1 MSCVFFFTWESEEV
15 EWFLCRQLIYSKD
28 TESQSFWRE
37 EGWQVH
43 VLREHEVR
51 IQGPR
56 DQIFA
61 HTLTQLWEQGHRYSL
76 NVSWNCT
83 FFLPFPSSNYLNKQ
97 RNLYSFKWNPE
108 RSGLSFCHHP
118 YIPHTHRHAHTYT
131 HAHTHTHAQESPGV
145 QMYSLF
151 EEEWRRENQ
160 QRQKTDSRGSWEQ
173 KCLQSPSLSVTD
185 QTTTRLYLFVCLF
198 RNQKLITSR
207 WVIAILCL
215 FLILS
220 KLKSITLDYVSF
232 ICQPSSYSWRKTVL
246 NHCGFFGLPF
256 MSLLHEAHGEELT
269 RFLNAWNEPQSPS
282 QSLDCF
288 VLPDRTD
295 FCILGSCLFNEH
307 ILCVNF
313 SDLKLGLQS

>member
-1 MSCVFFFTWESEEV
+1 MHRKALEFKCIHCLRKNEGGRT
-15 EWFLCRQLIYSKD
+15 SKD
-28 TESQSFWRE
+28 KKSIQEALGNRSVCSLLLWVLQTKQ
-37 EGWQVH
+37 QH
-43 VLREHEVR
+43 VC
-51 IQGPR
+51 I
-56 DQIFA
+56 
-61 HTLTQLWEQGHRYSL
+61 
-76 NVSWNCT
+76 
-83 FFLPFPSSNYLNKQ
+83 
-97 RNLYSFKWNPE
+97 
-108 RSGLSFCHHP
+108 
-118 YIPHTHRHAHTYT
+118 
-131 HAHTHTHAQESPGV
+131 
-145 QMYSLF
+145 
-151 EEEWRRENQ
+151 
-160 QRQKTDSRGSWEQ
+160 
-173 KCLQSPSLSVTD
+173 
-185 QTTTRLYLFVCLF
+185 CLF

-232 ICQPSSYSWRKTVL
+232 ICQPSSYPWRKTVL

-282 QSLDCF
+282 HSLDCF

>member
-83 FFLPFPSSNYLNKQ
+83 FFLPFPSSSYLNKQ

-118 YIPHTHRHAHTYT
+118 YIPHTHTRTHTYT
-131 HAHTHTHAQESPGV
+131 HAHTYTCTGKPWSSNVFIVWGRMKEGEPAKTKNRFKRLLGTEVSAV
-145 QMYSLF
+145 SFF
-151 EEEWRRENQ
+151 ECYRPNNN
-160 QRQKTDSRGSWEQ
+160 TF
-173 KCLQSPSLSVTD
+173 V
-185 QTTTRLYLFVCLF
+185 FVCLF
-198 RNQKLITSR
+198 
-207 WVIAILCL
+207 V
-215 FLILS
+215 
-220 KLKSITLDYVSF
+220 
-232 ICQPSSYSWRKTVL
+232 
-246 NHCGFFGLPF
+246 
-256 MSLLHEAHGEELT
+256 
-269 RFLNAWNEPQSPS
+269 
-282 QSLDCF
+282 
-288 VLPDRTD
+288 
-295 FCILGSCLFNEH
+295 
-307 ILCVNF
+307 
-313 SDLKLGLQS
+313 

>member
-1 MSCVFFFTWESEEV
+1 MNYRGGNLPSGRPSCLPQGAWPWKQTTGAAKQTTAVAEGKKEISEI
-15 EWFLCRQLIYSKD
+15 LI
-28 TESQSFWRE
+28 
-37 EGWQVH
+37 
-43 VLREHEVR
+43 
-51 IQGPR
+51 IGPGDGR
-56 DQIFA
+56 K
-61 HTLTQLWEQGHRYSL
+61 Y
-76 NVSWNCT
+76 
-83 FFLPFPSSNYLNKQ
+83 FPSSYLLSLSQHHNIIK
-97 RNLYSFKWNPE
+97 LWNC
-108 RSGLSFCHHP
+108 RCTIYHAYTHV
-118 YIPHTHRHAHTYT
+118 YTMHTHTL
-131 HAHTHTHAQESPGV
+131 THTHAQESPGV

-160 QRQKTDSRGSWEQ
+160 QRQKIDSRGSWEQ

-232 ICQPSSYSWRKTVL
+232 ICQPSSYPWRKTVL

-282 QSLDCF
+282 HSLDCF